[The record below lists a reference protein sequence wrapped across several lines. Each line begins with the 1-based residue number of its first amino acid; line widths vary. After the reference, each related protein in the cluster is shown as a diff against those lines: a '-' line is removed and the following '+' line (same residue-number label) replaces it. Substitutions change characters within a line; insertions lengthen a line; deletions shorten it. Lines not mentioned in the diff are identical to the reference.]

1 MRLSRRELLGTLAA
15 SAIPA
20 KALAWSDR
28 RRVLVDRGL
37 PDIARHLP
45 PGAIVIDRTGDP
57 VRQFQS
63 LLAQSSSSIAGLT
76 TGSDMLVARG
86 SAREWRRKFTLI
98 GQHGSTFHWM
108 IVGTDDF

>member
-1 MRLSRRELLGTLAA
+1 MRLSRRELLGALAA

-45 PGAIVIDRTGDP
+45 PGAIVIDRAGDP

-63 LLAQSSSSIAGLT
+63 LLAQSSSPIAGLT
-76 TGSDMLVARG
+76 SGADMLVARG
-86 SAREWRRKFTLI
+86 SAREERRKFTLVA
-98 GQHGSTFHWM
+98 QHGAVFHWA
-108 IVGTDDF
+108 IAAAENL